1 MAITTILHHKR
12 RSCVT
17 YAKTLRLYTNINYA
31 KLASKMT
38 IFPINNIIKKTRKK
52 AMKDSI
58 EVYKK
63 KTKRSSKLF
72 KKSRKY
78 HVNGI
83 HHNIRFFEPY
93 PFVTRSSRGKFL
105 IDVDSNKYVDYWM
118 GNWSL
123 ILGHTP
129 KSIERKILQQINNG
143 WMHGTSNQN
152 AILLSEKISKAV
164 PVAEKI
170 RYVTT
175 GTEATMYAVRL
186 ARAVT
191 GKKIIAKIDGGWH
204 GYTTDLLKT
213 VNWPFNQSESEG
225 LVDEKHIVSLPYN
238 NLEKSLT
245 ILKSLKDDLAGVVI
259 EPVLGG
265 GGAIPATR
273 DYLKGIEEFV
283 KKNNSLF
290 ILDEIV
296 TGFRFRYGCMYNSMK
311 LDPDIVTLGKIVGG
325 GFPIGVICGKNDVM
339 EHANTSTHSKKTRTY
354 IGGGTFSAN
363 PLSMMAGYANLDS
376 IKKKGNSLY
385 KKINGLGDE
394 TKKTLNRIFDNDVI
408 ITGKGSLFMTH
419 FPKNNISSITNASDA
434 SKCDTRKLHQY
445 HFHMIANDNIFF
457 LPGKLGAISDA
468 HSRADVKS
476 LKNTTERFVTNF
488 KK

>member
-1 MAITTILHHKR
+1 M
-12 RSCVT
+12 
-17 YAKTLRLYTNINYA
+17 N
-31 KLASKMT
+31 
-38 IFPINNIIKKTRKK
+38 
-52 AMKDSI
+52 DSI
-58 EVYKK
+58 EIYKK
-63 KTKRSSKLF
+63 KTKGSAKLF
-72 KKSRKY
+72 AESKKY
-78 HVNGI
+78 HVNGV
-83 HHNIRFFEPY
+83 HHNIRFFDPY
-93 PFVTRSSRGKFL
+93 PFVTKSSGGKHL

-118 GNWSL
+118 GHWSL

-129 KSIERKILQQINNG
+129 KNIEKRTIQQIKNG

-152 AILLSEKISKAV
+152 AILLSEKISKVV

-191 GKKIIAKIDGGWH
+191 GKKVIAKIDGGWH

-213 VNWPFNQSESEG
+213 VNWPFNQSESAG
-225 LVDEKHIVSLPYN
+225 LTDEKHIISLPYN

-245 ILKSLKDDLAGVVI
+245 ILKTVKKDLAGIVI

-265 GGAIPATR
+265 GGAIPATKN
-273 DYLKGIEEFV
+273 YLKGLEEFA
-283 KKNNSLF
+283 KKNNSLS

-296 TGFRFRYGCMYNSMK
+296 TGFRFRCGCLYQTMR

-325 GFPIGVICGKNDVM
+325 GFPIGVICGKDEIM

-363 PLSMMAGYANLDS
+363 PLSMMAGITNLDI
-376 IKKKGNSLY
+376 IKKKGSSLY
-385 KKINGLGDE
+385 KKINSLGDE
-394 TKKTLNRIFDNDVI
+394 AKKVLTKIFDDDVI
-408 ITGKGSLFMTH
+408 MTGKGSLFMTH
-419 FPKNNISSITNASDA
+419 FVKNNISQITNATDA
-434 SKCDTRKLHQY
+434 SNCDVEKLHQY
-445 HFHMIANDNIFF
+445 HFDMIANDGIFF

-468 HSRADVKS
+468 HSNADIKS
-476 LKNTTERFVTNF
+476 IKKASERFVANF